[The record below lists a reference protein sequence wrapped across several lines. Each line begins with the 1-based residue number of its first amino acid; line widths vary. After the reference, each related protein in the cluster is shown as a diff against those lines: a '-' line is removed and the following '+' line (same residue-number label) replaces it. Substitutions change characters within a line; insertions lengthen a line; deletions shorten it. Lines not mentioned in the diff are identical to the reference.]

1 MYLQSREEVFA
12 ECEENGEE
20 WARDEARSPTS
31 HGAQYAGE
39 WLQMDAAAR
48 AAEREKH
55 GARMLEFS
63 ERYAEKSDA
72 ITRWAMW
79 GTVLTAIATVV
90 YLVNDIFLH

>member
-1 MYLQSREEVFA
+1 MYQQSREEVFA

-31 HGAQYAGE
+31 PGAQYAGE

-55 GARMLEFS
+55 AARMREFS
-63 ERYAEKSDA
+63 QRHAEKSDS

-79 GTVLTAIATVV
+79 GTALTAIATVV
-90 YLVNDIFLH
+90 YLVNDIFLR